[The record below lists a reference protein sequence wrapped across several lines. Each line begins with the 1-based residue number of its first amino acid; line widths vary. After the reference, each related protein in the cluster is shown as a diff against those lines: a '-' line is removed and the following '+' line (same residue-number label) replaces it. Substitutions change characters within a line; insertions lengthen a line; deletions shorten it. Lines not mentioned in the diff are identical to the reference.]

1 MPAYANR
8 VWMSTATTGTGTITL
23 GTAQTGYITFAQG
36 GIADASS
43 VTYTIIDGNNFEVG
57 RGTYTS
63 SGTTLSRDTVLVS
76 LISGTSGTTKL
87 TLSGTATVFVTQV
100 AEDVVADN
108 MSNTFT
114 ANQIISVTDNTNA
127 ALRITQTGTG
137 NALLVEDN
145 SNPDS
150 TPVVITAD
158 GNMSIGAT
166 SATAKLEVIGSVVNS
181 ITALGTEDA
190 ATLAVTNTDVSG
202 LGRITKTLYQIG
214 NLSLASVAAVYS
226 AFNGSGDIGGDLV
239 FGTQTNLAGGV
250 VERFRI
256 SKDGA
261 FGIAGANYGTSGQF
275 IKSAGSAAAP
285 SWASI
290 ANTDVSGLGTMSTQ
304 NANSVAITGGSI
316 TGITDLTVADGGTG
330 ASTLTGYVKGSGT
343 AALTASATIPNT
355 DITGLGTMSTQAAS
369 SVAITGG
376 SITGITDLA
385 VADGGTGVSSLTA
398 YAVLAGGTT
407 STGAVQTVSG
417 LGTSGQVL
425 TSNGSGALPTWVTPS
440 SGIWTHIATSTAST
454 SSAIV
459 FSNLSDYEMLRLSFY
474 NVRPTTDDSS
484 LRLTLSSDNGSTFI
498 TTATY
503 TDQGVA
509 GVTRFNL
516 ADNATNDMGN
526 QVADGPA
533 SGTLIIGNFNQ
544 ASKTYMM
551 STCVF
556 GNPSGA
562 IISLV
567 NNGGQT
573 GATAM
578 NAFRIFVSSGG
589 TDGTIATGT
598 FVLEGLIQ

>member
-1 MPAYANR
+1 
-8 VWMSTATTGTGTITL
+8 MSTATTGTGTITL

-261 FGIAGANYGTSGQF
+261 FGISGANYGTSGQF